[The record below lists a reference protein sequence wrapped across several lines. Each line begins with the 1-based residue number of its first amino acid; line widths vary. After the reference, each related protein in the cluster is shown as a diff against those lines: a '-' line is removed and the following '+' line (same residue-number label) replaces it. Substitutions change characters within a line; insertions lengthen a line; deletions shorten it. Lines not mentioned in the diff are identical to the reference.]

1 MPTTQRVIDVMISE
15 VQAAGD
21 RMVAEFWRGLM
32 GERGN
37 YGIETN
43 GQAGA
48 VVGGLDEEVQF
59 DQQPAIAGQ
68 PAIEARGTAWDGAER
83 PTPGG
88 PPAY

>member
-1 MPTTQRVIDVMISE
+1 MPTTQRTIDIMLSE

-21 RMVAEFWRGLM
+21 RMVSEFWRGLM

-43 GQAGA
+43 GQEGP
-48 VVGGLDEEVQF
+48 VVGGFDEEVQF

-68 PAIEARGTAWDGAER
+68 PAVEARGPAWDGTER
-83 PTPGG
+83 QATA
-88 PPAY
+88 PPVY

>member
-1 MPTTQRVIDVMISE
+1 MISQRDIDIALSE

-21 RMVAEFWRGLM
+21 RMVAELWRGLM

-43 GQAGA
+43 GQEGP
-48 VVGGLDEEVQF
+48 VVGGFDEEVQF

-68 PAIEARGTAWDGAER
+68 PAIEARGPAWDGAER
-83 PTPGG
+83 SAPAG